1 MGRFQQEIPLIRLLD
16 EVADGLADLE
26 PGPILLAECPN
37 KFNDAD
43 QDDLWYAVQAGKEYW
58 EQSHF
63 FKYAATPSVRER
75 SNFSTAM
82 DSQTLKDGGVAVTGD
97 PFARLRGSL
106 RHLQTKGWRGLI
118 GKEPKVGF
126 DDPEEEYDGL
136 IALVVERGQG
146 WLVLERPDVID
157 AEIFA
162 WDGDG
167 LFLIGGSSRVDQRVG
182 HRPILLYEWV
192 EEENVPRLGLEAQS
206 YFEPIVREEIAG
218 SRLAGLLWQAVAA
231 IREITVEPF
240 ALFSHGSHLI
250 YGSDDRELLPPKTF
264 SRALWPR
271 ESELRR
277 PNGGVWPKFSPRHG
291 AEPEEMSAFAKAMH
305 VQLGLLEDADWRGL
319 FATACGENESEL
331 SQLSLLADRQIAV
344 LARDNAAF
352 GVIPDALLP
361 LGVFDCSSFFWEHDK
376 NLWTFKEAIR
386 QRS

>member
-1 MGRFQQEIPLIRLLD
+1 MGRFRQEIPLIRLLD

-37 KFNDAD
+37 KYNDGGE
-43 QDDLWYAVQAGKEYW
+43 DDLWYAVQAGSDYW

-97 PFARLRGSL
+97 SFARLRGSL

-126 DDPEEEYDGL
+126 DDPQEYDGL

-146 WLVLERPDVID
+146 WLVLERPNVID

-167 LFLIGGSSRVDQRVG
+167 LFLIGGSSRVDQRIG
-182 HRPILLYEWV
+182 HRPILLFDWV
-192 EEENVPRLGLEAQS
+192 EEVDVPRLGLEAQS
-206 YFEPIVREEIAG
+206 YFAPIVREKIAG
-218 SRLAGLLWQAVAA
+218 SKLAGLLWQAVVA
-231 IREITVEPF
+231 IREMTVEPF
-240 ALFSHGSHLI
+240 ALLSHGSQLI
-250 YGSDDRELLPPKTF
+250 HGSDDRVLLPPETF

-271 ESELRR
+271 VGELRR
-277 PNGGVWPKFSPRHG
+277 PNGGVWPKFNPRPR

-305 VQLGLLEDADWRGL
+305 VQLGLLEDADWREL

-331 SQLSLLADRQIAV
+331 SQLSLLADREIAV
-344 LARDNAAF
+344 LVRDNAAF
-352 GVIPDALLP
+352 EVTPDALLP
-361 LGVFDCSSFFWEHDK
+361 LGVFDCSSFFWEHGK
-376 NLWTFKEAIR
+376 TL
-386 QRS
+386 